1 LSTKSLGGK
10 IRQGLQIAGLLTR
23 VDARTVR
30 NCEAFAIVA
39 ARPPNP
45 SAQMAVGI
53 DRAAVFSDAY
63 GSSNPFEKPG
73 TDEYAR
79 LSAENDWVG

>member
-1 LSTKSLGGK
+1 
-10 IRQGLQIAGLLTR
+10 
-23 VDARTVR
+23 
-30 NCEAFAIVA
+30 
-39 ARPPNP
+39 
-45 SAQMAVGI
+45 MAVGI

-63 GSSNPFEKPG
+63 GFSNQFEKPG